1 MAHMAG
7 SSKKGFLAEFQ
18 QLHKEQRT
26 GLVFINGFKRVVQLN
41 IEGGE
46 IVYLA
51 CQDKRGVDALP
62 LLQDISS
69 DKLRFVE
76 GGIPALRTPLP
87 PTSKILDYLDAN
99 QSLATPAPAPIAL
112 LLDLPRSQRHD
123 QRRSVGV
130 PAPIP

>member
-18 QLHKEQRT
+18 QLHQEQRT

-87 PTSKILDYLDAN
+87 TTIEILSYLGAG
-99 QSLATPAPAPIAL
+99 QSVSRLAPATPI
-112 LLDLPRSQRHD
+112 SD
-123 QRRSVGV
+123 QKTAGAGAVSVAARV
-130 PAPIP
+130 D

>member
-18 QLHKEQRT
+18 RLHQEQRT

-87 PTSKILDYLDAN
+87 TTSEILNQLGRQSVSTPTST
-99 QSLATPAPAPIAL
+99 TPIGTQQLSA
-112 LLDLPRSQRHD
+112 
-123 QRRSVGV
+123 SVRTV
-130 PAPIP
+130 L